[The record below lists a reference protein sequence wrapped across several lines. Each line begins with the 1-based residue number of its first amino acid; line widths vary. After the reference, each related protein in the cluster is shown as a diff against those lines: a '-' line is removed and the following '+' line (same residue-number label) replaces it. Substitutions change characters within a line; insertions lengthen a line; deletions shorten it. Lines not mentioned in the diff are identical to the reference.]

1 MYQLHEGNIK
11 IMFLIIA
18 TYLVLLPF
26 LKEREG
32 YMTKQGAQ
40 VRHVR
45 YTKVQ
50 MKMRLF
56 SGC

>member
-1 MYQLHEGNIK
+1 MYDK
-11 IMFLIIA
+11 MP
-18 TYLVLLPF
+18 TYVPHVLPF

-40 VRHVR
+40 DGHVR

>member
-1 MYQLHEGNIK
+1 MYDK
-11 IMFLIIA
+11 MP
-18 TYLVLLPF
+18 TYVPHFLPF

-45 YTKVQ
+45 YRKVQ